1 MFLNKLGKKQKEY
14 LQEKL
19 KKSVDIKTK
28 DITLKTPDLPKIPA
42 NIALTPCPENMDSRI
57 VVRSRFMQVKETKYV
72 M

>member
-42 NIALTPCPENMDSRI
+42 NIALTPRSENMDSRI